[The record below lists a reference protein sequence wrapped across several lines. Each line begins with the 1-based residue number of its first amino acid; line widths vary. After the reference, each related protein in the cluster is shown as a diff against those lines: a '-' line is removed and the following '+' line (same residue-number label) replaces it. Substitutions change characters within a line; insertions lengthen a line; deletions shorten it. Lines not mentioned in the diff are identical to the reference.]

1 MNQSDENH
9 FACRTRVVR
18 PRCST
23 RCWSAVVI
31 AAMLLV
37 FPPAYAADDDPF
49 ATNAR
54 LLASMRND
62 DGAGVA
68 RALHD
73 GAAVNSRN
81 RLGESALLMALKK
94 NRADLAQL
102 VLDAGADVNEAAIN
116 GVTPLMAAAFH
127 GNVEPDADV
136 AGARRRRRARRPDR
150 QDGDHIYAA
159 GEGHTA
165 IVRLLLDN
173 GVDPNAVYRNDLTAL
188 MWAAGYGQTET
199 ARVLIDAGARVDPVD
214 NRGKNALEMARE
226 FKHGPTVELLEQA
239 ARARRGSRH
248 PTALRSAACVQVPAR
263 GCRSRT
269 PAEGHPRGDA
279 TCSRRKR
286 MVQARR
292 RLCNKHQRQQHKASS
307 HEVNFGGHS
316 TTAAT
321 RGHLHAGSRPKRSRV
336 PTSAGA
342 RAACSSSST
351 SQAVLEL
358 ARHVERILAAIVDR
372 INARTRASI
381 NTRAVSAWP

>member
-1 MNQSDENH
+1 MIAAAATPIGACDKRRYSVFQSKLQSKPFVRRNILVRSNGGQVNQSDENH
-9 FACRTRVVR
+9 FAGRTRVVR

-31 AAMLLV
+31 AATLLV
-37 FPPAYAADDDPF
+37 FRPAYAGDDDPF

-116 GVTPLMAAAFH
+116 GVTPLMAAAYA
-127 GNVEPDADV
+127 GNVDLTRTLLTRGADV
-136 AGARRRRRARRPDR
+136 APADR
-150 QDGDHIYAA
+150 IGKTAITYAA

-165 IVRLLLDN
+165 IVRLLLDK

-226 FKHGPTVELLEQA
+226 FKHAPTVELLEQA
-239 ARARRGSRH
+239 ARA
-248 PTALRSAACVQVPAR
+248 
-263 GCRSRT
+263 
-269 PAEGHPRGDA
+269 PR
-279 TCSRRKR
+279 K
-286 MVQARR
+286 
-292 RLCNKHQRQQHKASS
+292 
-307 HEVNFGGHS
+307 
-316 TTAAT
+316 
-321 RGHLHAGSRPKRSRV
+321 
-336 PTSAGA
+336 
-342 RAACSSSST
+342 
-351 SQAVLEL
+351 
-358 ARHVERILAAIVDR
+358 
-372 INARTRASI
+372 
-381 NTRAVSAWP
+381 